1 MASGSSRGRFR
12 SFISCVTP
20 SLWIMLLLFCGVS
33 QASDRP
39 LVLQGEERQ
48 VLLQPYIAFSIQ
60 DRNTSLDEFRQRA
73 IWTGASNRSGL
84 NFGYQQNAVW
94 LKLVVSSNAATTTNW
109 KLHFPYSSLDRVEL
123 HHEGDVKLAGDTIPL
138 SRRSQRY
145 RDPVFSLRLA
155 PGEQQTLYFKAYS
168 EGSLTLTA
176 QLWSEESFA
185 QFNESTTAILSL
197 YLGMLLAMVTYNLLL
212 LSALRERAY
221 ALYVGFVLAFS
232 LGAMA
237 FTGIGPRYIWPEAG
251 EWSNRILPFAL
262 CLSGYIGTQ
271 FARTF
276 IDTRRYMPAWHRVT
290 GVAIWAWALLTISSL
305 IIPLHLALKSMSILG
320 MVCAVILM
328 GCLVQAARRNIPGAR
343 IFLAAWSMLVT
354 GSLILALRNFGWL
367 PSNVMTTY
375 AMHIGSALE
384 VILLAFALAARLL
397 AFKQQ
402 KEAAQ
407 ASALAAQAQLVA
419 TLREHEVELEQRV
432 RERTMELAAANAQ
445 LEAMAMQDP
454 LTGLANRTALER
466 HIAHAMRRTRRREDY
481 LAVMLIDLDGFKQ
494 INDQLG
500 HETGDAVLRC
510 IADRL
515 KAIAREADFI
525 ARLGGDEF
533 VLVAENML
541 SQDQAHFIA
550 ERFLDTLS
558 MPIDLGKQS
567 VSVGASIG
575 ITLTRSAQPDMA
587 LLLREA
593 DSAMYARKR
602 SGRHGVSFYL
612 EPTG

>member
-1 MASGSSRGRFR
+1 
-12 SFISCVTP
+12 
-20 SLWIMLLLFCGVS
+20 MLLLFCGVS

-138 SRRSQRY
+138 SQRSQRY

-550 ERFLDTLS
+550 EHFLDTLS

-593 DSAMYARKR
+593 DSAMCARKR

>member
-1 MASGSSRGRFR
+1 MIRPVA
-12 SFISCVTP
+12 
-20 SLWIMLLLFCGVS
+20 SLWLLLWLSWGTAV
-33 QASDRP
+33 QASAPP
-39 LVLQGEERQ
+39 LILSGDERQ
-48 VLLQPYIAFSIQ
+48 VLLQPHLSFSIQ
-60 DRNTSLDEFRQRA
+60 DRATNFDDLRQRA
-73 IWTGASNRSGL
+73 VWIDAANRSGI
-84 NFGYQQNAVW
+84 NFGYRSDAVW
-94 LKLVVSSNAATTTNW
+94 FKLTVVSQAVETTRW

-123 HHEGDVKLAGDTIPL
+123 HDAGRIELAGDTIPL
-138 SRRSQRY
+138 SQRAQHY
-145 RDPVFSLRLA
+145 RDPVFAITLA
-155 PGEQQTLYFKAYS
+155 PGEQRTLYIKAYS
-168 EGSLTLTA
+168 EGSLTLTS
-176 QLWSEESFA
+176 QLWREDSFA
-185 QFNESTTAILSL
+185 EFNQTSIAILSI
-197 YLGMLLAMVTYNLLL
+197 YLGMLLAMVAYNLLL
-212 LSALRERAY
+212 LTVLRERAY
-221 ALYVGFVLAFS
+221 LLYVGFVLAFS
-232 LGAMA
+232 VGAMA
-237 FTGIGPRYIWPEAG
+237 FTGIGPLYLWPEAG
-251 EWSNRILPFAL
+251 EWSNRLLPFSL
-262 CLSGYIGTQ
+262 CLSGYIGTL

-276 IDTRRYMPAWHRVT
+276 IDTRQYLPAWHRVT
-290 GVAIWAWALLTISSL
+290 GVVVWAWLVLTVSSL
-305 IIPLHLALKSMSILG
+305 LIPLHLALKSMSILG
-320 MVCAVILM
+320 MICAVVLM
-328 GCLVQAARRNIPGAR
+328 GCLVQAARRDIPGAR
-343 IFLAAWSMLVT
+343 IFLAAWSVLVL
-354 GSLILALRNFGWL
+354 GSLTLALRNFGWL
-367 PSNVMTTY
+367 PSNALTTY

-384 VILLAFALAARLL
+384 VLLLAFALAARLL

-407 ASALAAQAQLVA
+407 ASALAAQAQLVG
-419 TLREHEVELEQRV
+419 TLREHEIELEQRV
-432 RERTMELAAANAQ
+432 SERTVELAAANAR

-500 HETGDAVLRC
+500 HETGDEVLRC
-510 IADRL
+510 IANRL

-541 SQDQAHFIA
+541 SQEQTHFIA

-558 MPIDLGKQS
+558 MPIELGEHS

-612 EPTG
+612 EAAG